1 MLQKNGFPGSAAL
14 IDAGEQFYKEKGQ
27 PLFSSHMLDLSE
39 EPIEENIETS
49 VEYFKRMQSIGNELL
64 KLN

>member
-1 MLQKNGFPGSAAL
+1 M
-14 IDAGEQFYKEKGQ
+14 IDAGEQYKKEKGQ

-49 VEYFKRMQSIGNELL
+49 VQFYKRMAPLGMGSEIVS
-64 KLN
+64 